1 VRGKDIVADAPS
13 KQRSQQASGR
23 TRTGF
28 HFPFPMRPLP
38 TQSKESIM
46 KTRMT
51 TSLIAGAMLLAG
63 MAVSAQTAVTES
75 ASPGSNS
82 VPGTSA
88 SSDSCQQ
95 MMDKAKPRV
104 AQMSDA
110 TKMARAEK
118 HMTTAQSNLD
128 AGKTAGCESE
138 MKQVMQLLN

>member
-1 VRGKDIVADAPS
+1 
-13 KQRSQQASGR
+13 
-23 TRTGF
+23 
-28 HFPFPMRPLP
+28 
-38 TQSKESIM
+38 
-46 KTRMT
+46 MT
-51 TSLIAGAMLLAG
+51 TSFIAGAMLLAG
-63 MAVSAQTAVTES
+63 MAVSAQTAVTDS

-82 VPGTSA
+82 MPVTSATPATSGSQGNSSTQGNVITSGDSASSVTSA
-88 SSDSCQQ
+88 SSGSCQQ

-110 TKMARAEK
+110 TKMAKAEK